1 MKITKRQL
9 KRIIREEKQKL
20 QETSGGS
27 QHFEDLKEM
36 LEQLIQDHMMQ
47 SGLNRKMAIYEIS
60 LALSNQKHGY
70 NIKRTR

>member
-20 QETSGGS
+20 QEVSGGS
-27 QHFEDLKEM
+27 QHFEDLKDM
-36 LEQLIQDHMMQ
+36 VEQLIQDHMMK

-70 NIKRTR
+70 NIRRTR